1 MPFDAE
7 GREYRMILETTPRT
21 RAAGEASAPAAKADA
36 ATKFYLT
43 NEFGLA
49 ALIVV
54 VAVLR
59 GAGVPLSVPGVIVVL
74 VLLVVA
80 RVVVGRL
87 RRRRPK

>member
-1 MPFDAE
+1 M
-7 GREYRMILETTPRT
+7 T
-21 RAAGEASAPAAKADA
+21 RRRVWQIVMLLAP
-36 ATKFYLT
+36 
-43 NEFGLA
+43 LA

>member
-1 MPFDAE
+1 M
-7 GREYRMILETTPRT
+7 T
-21 RAAGEASAPAAKADA
+21 RRRVWQIVMLLAP
-36 ATKFYLT
+36 
-43 NEFGLA
+43 LA

-59 GAGVPLSVPGVIVVL
+59 GAGVPLSVPGVIVVV

>member
-1 MPFDAE
+1 M
-7 GREYRMILETTPRT
+7 LL
-21 RAAGEASAPAAKADA
+21 AP
-36 ATKFYLT
+36 
-43 NEFGLA
+43 LA

-80 RVVVGRL
+80 RIVVGRL

>member
-1 MPFDAE
+1 M
-7 GREYRMILETTPRT
+7 LL
-21 RAAGEASAPAAKADA
+21 AP
-36 ATKFYLT
+36 
-43 NEFGLA
+43 LA

-59 GAGVPLSVPGVIVVL
+59 GAGVPLSVPGVIVVV